1 MLGAFL
7 SNLTYQM
14 EQTKKYGSALG
25 TLTTVFFF
33 WGFLAASNGV
43 FIPFCKNHF
52 HLTQLQSQ
60 LIDSAFYG
68 AYFIGSLILYLTSS
82 GIGYDILN
90 KIGFKKGIIYGL
102 LLSVVGA
109 ICMIP
114 SVDSGVYFLILA
126 SFFIIALGF
135 SLQQTAANPF
145 AIALGDPATGTH
157 RLSLAGGVNSLGTTV
172 GPIIVTLVIFGSVVA
187 TPEQKASAS
196 IGSINVLYLIL
207 IGVFLFV
214 AGIFAV
220 AKMPKVTSDEEFEK
234 TGKATRS
241 LLLITFSIIAI
252 ILIGNYLPAADANAE
267 KTNKLIIFTVALI
280 SVIGILVYSNTAAQK
295 NSEGWGAMKYPQ
307 LVLGM
312 IAIFVYV
319 GVEVTVQSN
328 MGALLA
334 TPDFGSLDESRISHY
349 ISLYW
354 GSLMIGR
361 WTGAITVFNLSAG
374 MKKVMT
380 VVVPF
385 IAFAVILGVNAMSGT
400 DVSELYSYAICIVI
414 LIAANFWAQ
423 EKPAKLLLILG
434 MLGVVA
440 MLIGLFTT
448 GTVGL
453 FALISGGLVC
463 SIMWPSIF
471 ALSIT
476 GLGKF
481 TSQGSAFLIMMIL
494 GGAIIP
500 PLQGA
505 FSDWLQSTSTEVG
518 FGIHNSYWLAVLCFA
533 YLAFFAWKVG
543 GVLKKQGID
552 IEHISA
558 EGGH

>member
-1 MLGAFL
+1 
-7 SNLTYQM
+7 M
-14 EQTKKYGSALG
+14 EKNSQKSYGSALG
-25 TLTTVFFF
+25 TLTMVFFF

-43 FIPFCKNHF
+43 FIPFCKTHF
-52 HLTQLQSQ
+52 HLTQFQSQ

-68 AYFIGSLILYLTSS
+68 AYFIGSLILYLASS

-102 LLSVVGA
+102 LLSVAGA

-114 SVDSGVYFLILA
+114 SVDSGQYILILL
-126 SFFIIALGF
+126 SFFVIALGF

-145 AIALGDPATGTH
+145 AIALGNPATGAH
-157 RLSLAGGVNSLGTTV
+157 RLSLAGGVNSIGTTI
-172 GPIIVTLVIFGSVVA
+172 GPIIVTLVLFGTVVA
-187 TPEQKASAS
+187 TEEQVTNAP
-196 IGSINVLYLIL
+196 IGSINTLYLIL
-207 IGVFLFV
+207 IGVFLLV
-214 AGIFAV
+214 AGIFAI

-234 TGKATRS
+234 TGKATKA
-241 LLLITFSIIAI
+241 LLGITLAI
-252 ILIGNYLPAADANAE
+252 I
-267 KTNKLIIFTVALI
+267 
-280 SVIGILVYSNTAAQK
+280 ILVVVGNILPENSGDKTQMILLALALVAVLSILFFSNSAAQK
-295 NSEGWGAMKYPQ
+295 DNTGWGAMKYPQ

-319 GVEVTVQSN
+319 GVEVTIQSN
-328 MGALLA
+328 MGALLK
-334 TPDFGSLDESRISHY
+334 TPEFGGLNESQISHF

-361 WTGAITVFNLSAG
+361 WTSAITVFNLKPLPK
-374 MKKVMT
+374 MILT

-385 IAFAVILGVNAMSGT
+385 VAFGIVLLVNHMSGNN
-400 DVSELYSYAICIVI
+400 VSDLYAYAICIAI
-414 LIAANFWAQ
+414 LIAANFWAK
-423 EKPAKLLLILG
+423 EKPAKLLMILG
-434 MLGVVA
+434 VLGVLA
-440 MLIGLFTT
+440 MLVGLSFT
-448 GTVGL
+448 GKVGL
-453 FALISGGLVC
+453 FAFISGGLVC

-500 PLQGA
+500 PLQG
-505 FSDWLQSTSTEVG
+505 
-518 FGIHNSYWLAVLCFA
+518 GIADIYSIHTSYWLPVFCFA
-533 YLAFFAWKVG
+533 YLAFFAWRVS

-552 IEHISA
+552 IEHISS

>member
-1 MLGAFL
+1 
-7 SNLTYQM
+7 M

-52 HLTQLQSQ
+52 QLTQLQSQ

-82 GIGYDILN
+82 GVGYDILN

-114 SVDSGVYFLILA
+114 SVDSGVYTLILV

-172 GPIIVTLVIFGSVVA
+172 GPIIVTLVIFGTVVA

-196 IGSINVLYLIL
+196 IGSINILYLIL

-214 AGIFAV
+214 AGIFAI

-234 TGKATRS
+234 TGKATKS
-241 LLLITFSIIAI
+241 LLGITVAIAAIIAI
-252 ILIGNYLPAADANAE
+252 GNFLPEDSG
-267 KTNKLIIFTVALI
+267 KYGKLGMLTLALV
-280 SVIGILVYSNTAAQK
+280 SVIGILVYSNSAAQQK
-295 NSEGWGAMKYPQ
+295 SEGWGAMKYPQ

-319 GVEVTVQSN
+319 GVEVTIQSN

-334 TPDFGSLDESRISHY
+334 TPDFGSLDESQISHY

-361 WTGAITVFNLSAG
+361 WTSAITVFNLKPG
-374 MKKVMT
+374 MKKIMT
-380 VVVPF
+380 VIVPF
-385 IAFAVILGVNAMSGT
+385 VAFAVILFVNALSGT
-400 DVSELYSYAICIVI
+400 DVSELYTYAICIVI

-440 MLIGLFTT
+440 MLIGLFST
-448 GTVGL
+448 GKVGL
-453 FALISGGLVC
+453 FAFISGGLVC

-505 FSDWLQSTSTEVG
+505 VSDI
-518 FGIHNSYWLAVLCFA
+518 FGIHFSYWLAVICFG

-543 GVLKKQGID
+543 SVLKKQGID